1 MARQR
6 LKNYEL
12 IIRGKLLP
20 TLCSFAQ
27 IRFFGIYR
35 NFVSKLNDLLDKR
48 RLSKSDHIVEL
59 FQTVFI

>member
-20 TLCSFAQ
+20 TLCSFAKS
-27 IRFFGIYR
+27 RFFGIYR
-35 NFVSKLNDLLDKR
+35 NFVSKLNDLLDQR
-48 RLSKSDHIVEL
+48 GLSKSGLIVEL